1 MEDPIEYRNSDYYEK
16 KIEYAVGVLEIVNV
30 LINTNDELLKNDNL
44 AHLNKIIPKAIEE
57 LKTRP

>member
-1 MEDPIEYRNSDYYEK
+1 MEDPIEYRNSAYYEK
-16 KIEYAVGVLEIVNV
+16 KIEYAVGVVEIVNV

>member
-1 MEDPIEYRNSDYYEK
+1 MEDPIEYRNSTYYEK

>member
-1 MEDPIEYRNSDYYEK
+1 MEDPIEYRNPAYYEK

-30 LINTNDELLKNDNL
+30 LINTNDELLKNENL
-44 AHLNKIIPKAIEE
+44 AHLKKIIPKAIEE